1 MHKNKSAAGIY
12 RKEESHTS
20 NDLDFVLP
28 MTFRL
33 YNNHPKHWLHR
44 NDKNTKK
51 DNS

>member
-1 MHKNKSAAGIY
+1 MSVNLKLMHKNKSAADIC

-33 YNNHPKHWLHR
+33 YNNHPKHCLI
-44 NDKNTKK
+44 
-51 DNS
+51 SY